1 MSIDNL
7 KLRIFHVTSII
18 SQTSYIC
25 FLSIFNFTKIIDIIK
40 CTWSEQEIFLFLAN
54 IFSRSDKIRFACTKS
69 NLICNFKR
77 VITIEQY
84 CNSNDSLKTLKRQRY
99 FFLQWQHIFSSYY
112 YLLIRLILVRFQE
125 VLYFAFYNLE

>member
-1 MSIDNL
+1 MNNQNYL
-7 KLRIFHVTSII
+7 N
-18 SQTSYIC
+18 YITDTLNWP
-25 FLSIFNFTKIIDIIK
+25 FGYSFILPRKYTPFNVLDLNRK
-40 CTWSEQEIFLFLAN
+40 SLEFLAN

-99 FFLQWQHIFSSYY
+99 FFLQWRHIFSSYY
-112 YLLIRLILVRFQE
+112 YLLIRSILVRFQE
-125 VLYFAFYNLE
+125 VLYFAFYNLEL